1 LNEQAWGE
9 RLATILFGFGVVTLI
24 VGLAVLPNPRNIGLT
39 VLCLSLALIEFVAF
53 YSLRRQR
60 KT

>member
-1 LNEQAWGE
+1 M
-9 RLATILFGFGVVTLI
+9 ILFGFGVVTLI